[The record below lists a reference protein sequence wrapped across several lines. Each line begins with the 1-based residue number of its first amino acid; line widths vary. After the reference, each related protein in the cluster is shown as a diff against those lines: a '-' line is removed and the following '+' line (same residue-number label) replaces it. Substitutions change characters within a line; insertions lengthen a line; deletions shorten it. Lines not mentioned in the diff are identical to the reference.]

1 MKKTGYLVMFTVA
14 VSLLFA
20 GCGGGD
26 SEEAKGPFFYYVNT
40 EGTDLV
46 KEEAEN
52 LDGDREDKIARMLEI
67 LQEPTDTID
76 YKSAFPQNVAVEEW
90 TLEQGV
96 LRLHFTETYQEM
108 EKGTEVLLRAA
119 VVQSLT
125 QIEGVDSVEFYIG
138 DAPLVRKDGKA
149 AGPMTADDF
158 IQNTGSSLH
167 SYQVKDFSL
176 YFADS
181 KGNTLVKEEVS
192 VRYNSNISAE
202 KQIIEQLI
210 QGPDGD
216 EAIPTLPED
225 TKLLGISVRDG
236 VCYVNFSEEF
246 LQPVDQV
253 DPKLTIY
260 SIVNSITASGSA
272 GKVQILVN
280 GETNLSY
287 QETIDI
293 SQPFSMNADLIEEEE

>member
-1 MKKTGYLVMFTVA
+1 
-14 VSLLFA
+14 
-20 GCGGGD
+20 
-26 SEEAKGPFFYYVNT
+26 
-40 EGTDLV
+40 
-46 KEEAEN
+46 
-52 LDGDREDKIARMLEI
+52 
-67 LQEPTDTID
+67 
-76 YKSAFPQNVAVEEW
+76 
-90 TLEQGV
+90 
-96 LRLHFTETYQEM
+96 
-108 EKGTEVLLRAA
+108 
-119 VVQSLT
+119 
-125 QIEGVDSVEFYIG
+125 
-138 DAPLVRKDGKA
+138 
-149 AGPMTADDF
+149 MTAEEF

-167 SYQVKDFSL
+167 SYQVGNFSL
-176 YFADS
+176 YFAG
-181 KGNTLVKEEVS
+181 KEGKLVREAVE

-210 QGPDGD
+210 KGPSG
-216 EAIPTLPED
+216 ENALPTLPED

-253 DPKLTIY
+253 DPKMTIY

>member
-1 MKKTGYLVMFTVA
+1 MRKSIYFWLLLLA
-14 VSLLFA
+14 ASLLFT
-20 GCGGGD
+20 GCKGGGEGEGD
-26 SEEAKGPFFYYVNT
+26 GPFLYYVNA
-40 EGTDLV
+40 EGTELV
-46 KEEAEN
+46 KQETDR
-52 LDGDREDKIARMLEI
+52 LDRETEAAVEDMLED
-67 LQEPTDTID
+67 LQKTVDAID
-76 YKSAFPQNVAVEEW
+76 YKSAFPQGVAVEEW
-90 TLEQGV
+90 SLEQGV
-96 LRLHFTETYQEM
+96 VKLHFTESYEEM
-108 EKGTEVLLRAA
+108 EKAAEVLLKAA

-125 QIEGVDSVEFYIG
+125 QIEGVESVEFYIG
-138 DAPLVRKDGKA
+138 DQPLARKDGTVE
-149 AGPMTADDF
+149 GPVTADDF
-158 IQNTGSSLH
+158 VQNTGSSLH
-167 SYQVKDFSL
+167 SYQVKDFGL
-176 YFADS
+176 FFAG
-181 KGNTLVKEEVS
+181 KEGKLVREEVE

-210 QGPDGD
+210 QGPDGE

>member
-1 MKKTGYLVMFTVA
+1 MRKSIYFWLLLLAAT
-14 VSLLFA
+14 LLFT
-20 GCGGGD
+20 GCKGGGEGEGD
-26 SEEAKGPFFYYVNT
+26 GPFLYYVNA
-40 EGTDLV
+40 EGTELV
-46 KEEAEN
+46 KQETDR
-52 LDGDREDKIARMLEI
+52 LDSETESAVEDMLED
-67 LQEPTDTID
+67 LQKTVDAID
-76 YKSAFPQNVAVEEW
+76 YKSAFPQGVAVEEW
-90 TLEQGV
+90 SLEQGV
-96 LRLHFTETYQEM
+96 VKLHFTESYEEM
-108 EKGTEVLLRAA
+108 EKAAEVLLKAA

-125 QIEGVDSVEFYIG
+125 QIEGVESVEFYIG
-138 DAPLVRKDGKA
+138 DQPLARKDGTVE
-149 AGPMTADDF
+149 GPVTADDF
-158 IQNTGSSLH
+158 VQNTGSSLH
-167 SYQVKDFSL
+167 SYQVKDFGL
-176 YFADS
+176 FFAG
-181 KGNTLVKEEVS
+181 KEGKLVREEVE

-210 QGPDGD
+210 QGPDGE

>member
-1 MKKTGYLVMFTVA
+1 MRKSIYFWLLLLA
-14 VSLLFA
+14 ASLLFT
-20 GCGGGD
+20 GCKRGGEGEGD
-26 SEEAKGPFFYYVNT
+26 GPFLYYVNA
-40 EGTDLV
+40 EGTELV
-46 KEEAEN
+46 KQETDR
-52 LDGDREDKIARMLEI
+52 LDSETESAVEDMLED
-67 LQEPTDTID
+67 LQKTVDAID
-76 YKSAFPQNVAVEEW
+76 CKSAFPQGVAVEEW
-90 TLEQGV
+90 SLEQGV
-96 LRLHFTETYQEM
+96 VKLHFTESYEEM
-108 EKGTEVLLRAA
+108 EKAAEVLLKAA

-125 QIEGVDSVEFYIG
+125 QIEGVESVEFYIG
-138 DAPLVRKDGKA
+138 DQPLARKDGTA
-149 AGPMTADDF
+149 EGPVTADDF
-158 IQNTGSSLH
+158 VQNTGSSLH
-167 SYQVKDFSL
+167 SYQVKDFGL
-176 YFADS
+176 FFAG
-181 KGNTLVKEEVS
+181 KEGKLVREEVE

>member
-1 MKKTGYLVMFTVA
+1 MRKSIYFWLLLLAAT
-14 VSLLFA
+14 LLFT
-20 GCGGGD
+20 GCKGGGEGEGD
-26 SEEAKGPFFYYVNT
+26 GPFLYYVNA
-40 EGTDLV
+40 EGTELV
-46 KEEAEN
+46 KQETDR
-52 LDGDREDKIARMLEI
+52 LDSETESAVEDMLED
-67 LQEPTDTID
+67 LQKTVDAID
-76 YKSAFPQNVAVEEW
+76 YKSAFPQGVAVEEW
-90 TLEQGV
+90 SLEQGV
-96 LRLHFTETYQEM
+96 VKLHFTESYEEM
-108 EKGTEVLLRAA
+108 EKAAEVLLKAA

-125 QIEGVDSVEFYIG
+125 QIEGVESVEFYIG
-138 DAPLVRKDGKA
+138 DQPLARKDGTA
-149 AGPMTADDF
+149 EGPVTADDF
-158 IQNTGSSLH
+158 VQNTGSSLH
-167 SYQVKDFSL
+167 SYQVKDFGL
-176 YFADS
+176 FFAG
-181 KGNTLVKEEVS
+181 KEGKLVREEVE

-210 QGPDGD
+210 QGPAGN

-253 DPKLTIY
+253 DPRLTIY

>member
-1 MKKTGYLVMFTVA
+1 MRKSIYFWLLLLAAT
-14 VSLLFA
+14 LLFT
-20 GCGGGD
+20 GCKGGGEGEGD
-26 SEEAKGPFFYYVNT
+26 GPFLYYVNA
-40 EGTDLV
+40 EGTELV
-46 KEEAEN
+46 KQETDR
-52 LDGDREDKIARMLEI
+52 LDSETESAVEDMLED
-67 LQEPTDTID
+67 LQKTVDAID
-76 YKSAFPQNVAVEEW
+76 YKSAFPQGVAVEEW
-90 TLEQGV
+90 SLEQGV
-96 LRLHFTETYQEM
+96 VKLHFTESYEEM
-108 EKGTEVLLRAA
+108 EKAA

-125 QIEGVDSVEFYIG
+125 QIEGVESVEFYIG
-138 DAPLVRKDGKA
+138 DQPLARKDGTA
-149 AGPMTADDF
+149 EGPVTADDF
-158 IQNTGSSLH
+158 VQNTGSSLH
-167 SYQVKDFSL
+167 SYQVKDFGL
-176 YFADS
+176 FFAG
-181 KGNTLVKEEVS
+181 KEGKLVREEVE

>member
-1 MKKTGYLVMFTVA
+1 MRKSIYFWLLLLA
-14 VSLLFA
+14 ASLLFT
-20 GCGGGD
+20 GCKGGGEGEGD
-26 SEEAKGPFFYYVNT
+26 GPFLYYVNA
-40 EGTDLV
+40 EGTELV
-46 KEEAEN
+46 KQETDR
-52 LDGDREDKIARMLEI
+52 LDSETESAVEDMLED
-67 LQEPTDTID
+67 LQKTVDAID
-76 YKSAFPQNVAVEEW
+76 YKSAFPQGVAVEEW
-90 TLEQGV
+90 SLEQGV
-96 LRLHFTETYQEM
+96 VKLHFTESYDEM
-108 EKGTEVLLRAA
+108 EKAAEVLLKAA

-125 QIEGVDSVEFYIG
+125 QIEGVESVEFYIG
-138 DAPLVRKDGKA
+138 DQPLARKDGTVE
-149 AGPMTADDF
+149 GPVTADDF
-158 IQNTGSSLH
+158 VQNTGSSLH
-167 SYQVKDFSL
+167 SYQVKDFGL
-176 YFADS
+176 FFAG
-181 KGNTLVKEEVS
+181 KEGKLVREEVE

-210 QGPDGD
+210 QGPAGN

>member
-1 MKKTGYLVMFTVA
+1 MRKSIYFWLLLLAAT
-14 VSLLFA
+14 LLFT
-20 GCGGGD
+20 GCKGGGEGEGD
-26 SEEAKGPFFYYVNT
+26 GPFLYYVNA
-40 EGTDLV
+40 EGTELV
-46 KEEAEN
+46 KQETDR
-52 LDGDREDKIARMLEI
+52 LDSETESAVEDMLED
-67 LQEPTDTID
+67 LQKTVDAID
-76 YKSAFPQNVAVEEW
+76 YKSAFPQGVAVEEW
-90 TLEQGV
+90 SLEQGV
-96 LRLHFTETYQEM
+96 VKLHFTESYEEM
-108 EKGTEVLLRAA
+108 EKAAEVLLKAA

-125 QIEGVDSVEFYIG
+125 QIEGVESVEFYIG
-138 DAPLVRKDGKA
+138 DQPLARKDGTVE
-149 AGPMTADDF
+149 GPVTADDF
-158 IQNTGSSLH
+158 VQNTGSSLH
-167 SYQVKDFSL
+167 SYQVKDFGL
-176 YFADS
+176 FFAG
-181 KGNTLVKEEVS
+181 KEGKLVREEVE

-210 QGPDGD
+210 QGPAGN

-225 TKLLGISVRDG
+225 TKLLGISVKDG

-260 SIVNSITASGSA
+260 SIVNSITASGSV

>member
-1 MKKTGYLVMFTVA
+1 MRKSIYFWLLLLA
-14 VSLLFA
+14 ASLLFT
-20 GCGGGD
+20 GCKGGGEGEGD
-26 SEEAKGPFFYYVNT
+26 GPFLYYVNA
-40 EGTDLV
+40 EGTELV
-46 KEEAEN
+46 KQETDR
-52 LDGDREDKIARMLEI
+52 LDSETESAVEDMLED
-67 LQEPTDTID
+67 LQKTVDAID
-76 YKSAFPQNVAVEEW
+76 YKSAFPQGVAVEEW
-90 TLEQGV
+90 SLEQGV
-96 LRLHFTETYQEM
+96 VKLHFTESYEEM
-108 EKGTEVLLRAA
+108 EKAAEVLLKAA

-125 QIEGVDSVEFYIG
+125 QIEGVESVEFYIG
-138 DAPLVRKDGKA
+138 DQPLARKDGTVE
-149 AGPMTADDF
+149 GPVTADDF
-158 IQNTGSSLH
+158 VQNTGSSLH
-167 SYQVKDFSL
+167 SYQVKDFGL
-176 YFADS
+176 FFAG
-181 KGNTLVKEEVS
+181 KEGKLVREEVE

-260 SIVNSITASGSA
+260 SIV
-272 GKVQILVN
+272 LVN

>member
-1 MKKTGYLVMFTVA
+1 MRKSIYFWLLLLAAT
-14 VSLLFA
+14 LLFT
-20 GCGGGD
+20 GCKGGG
-26 SEEAKGPFFYYVNT
+26 EGEGNGPFLYYVNA
-40 EGTDLV
+40 EGTELV
-46 KEEAEN
+46 KQETDR
-52 LDGDREDKIARMLEI
+52 LDSETESAVEDMLED
-67 LQEPTDTID
+67 LQKTVDAID
-76 YKSAFPQNVAVEEW
+76 YKSAFPQGVAVEEW
-90 TLEQGV
+90 SLEQGV
-96 LRLHFTETYQEM
+96 VKLHFTESYEEM
-108 EKGTEVLLRAA
+108 EKAAEVLLKAA

-125 QIEGVDSVEFYIG
+125 QIEGVESVEFYIG
-138 DAPLVRKDGKA
+138 DQPLARKDGTVE
-149 AGPMTADDF
+149 GPVTADDF
-158 IQNTGSSLH
+158 VQNTGSSLH
-167 SYQVKDFSL
+167 SYQVKDFGL
-176 YFADS
+176 FFAG
-181 KGNTLVKEEVS
+181 KEGKLVREEVE

-210 QGPDGD
+210 QGPAGN